1 MRQII
6 NYGDHRIGDHTCAYC
21 GVYADT
27 RDHVPSKVLLDE
39 PYPPELPVVWA
50 CRACNISFSADEA
63 YLACIVDLACNN
75 GVPKRENIKKI
86 LAKTPLLREKLKQ
99 CETANFSNEFSM
111 QVDGNRVKNIMMKLA
126 RGHVLFE
133 INEIYLEEPE
143 YISFI
148 PLHMLSESDRKN
160 FEAYKNQSIFPETG
174 SRAMTRAVSEMPG
187 WINVQE
193 GLYRYCVSWSG
204 STIVKIVIGEYLA
217 CQVVWG

>member
-1 MRQII
+1 MKLI
-6 NYGDHRIGDHTCAYC
+6 
-21 GVYADT
+21 
-27 RDHVPSKVLLDE
+27 
-39 PYPPELPVVWA
+39 
-50 CRACNISFSADEA
+50 
-63 YLACIVDLACNN
+63 ACIVDLASNN

-99 CETANFSNEFSM
+99 CETVNCSNEFCM
-111 QVDGNRVKNIMMKLA
+111 QVDDNRVKNIMMKLA

-133 INEIYLEEPE
+133 INEIYLKEPE

-148 PLHMLSESDRKN
+148 PLHMLSESDRKI

-174 SRAMTRAVSEMPG
+174 SRAMTRAISEMPG

-204 STIVKIVIGEYLA
+204 SIIVKIVIGDYLA
-217 CQVVWG
+217 CQVIWE